1 MQGHYLSYL
10 PLCSRNEP
18 VFLATCSPVAMPETR
33 EAVVQGSTTVFTAIH
48 SMDMKF
54 IHVDKMY
61 VNTPFLRPGSGR
73 TGERSSSLFVVC
85 ATDIIGGGRGRGAV
99 AHAPSGTRF
108 SFLIDLPQIAP
119 LLAFN

>member
-1 MQGHYLSYL
+1 MILVYQVVLVQGHYLSYL

-61 VNTPFLRPGSGR
+61 VNT
-73 TGERSSSLFVVC
+73 
-85 ATDIIGGGRGRGAV
+85 
-99 AHAPSGTRF
+99 
-108 SFLIDLPQIAP
+108 
-119 LLAFN
+119 